1 MYCDPIQFRIPHG
14 PASRLRLQRVPHPI
28 NTQPHKQSTRE
39 TQPSKQA
46 NPNPPT
52 SAPRPS
58 SSSLSSTA
66 RRRRNPTRAKPH
78 TQSERLVG
86 GGDGH
91 GGDGHLQAPSRG
103 GRRRGC
109 GGEGEGRRR
118 RRRWGGAAA
127 VLPAA
132 HPRPAAPDPA
142 EDAQPQPPRGPA
154 QRPQLPR

>member
-58 SSSLSSTA
+58 SSTA

-154 QRPQLPR
+154 LRPHLRR